1 MTTQVSD
8 DELDQWAKYRA
19 DDAGRLARELI
30 GYRHREF
37 VGIADHTRLVKE
49 AVEAEHNRCVD
60 AIKNA
65 RARNTKIGSVEWAL
79 ACEMIAA
86 IRSRGVK
93 P

>member
-8 DELDQWAKYRA
+8 DELEQWAKYRA

-49 AVEAEHNRCVD
+49 AVEAE
-60 AIKNA
+60 
-65 RARNTKIGSVEWAL
+65 RARSKRADYEAFANPLKD
-79 ACEMIAA
+79 CC
-86 IRSRGVK
+86 
-93 P
+93 